1 VASLI
6 KLVRPLGFSANAI
19 RLGLS
24 RMSRKGVF
32 KVRKVGRRSY
42 YSLSTKGFRW
52 MEQGRVRAFVFEPKS
67 WDGRWRLVVYNVP
80 EKLRVLRDRLR
91 FKLHSL
97 GFANLS
103 TSLWISPYDFFSEIE
118 TFTEGKKMSRYIET
132 FEAEYKGKRKI
143 KELVAVV
150 WQLDELAR
158 RYQAFIRKYSVMYA
172 RHKRP
177 ARAGRSI
184 DLADC
189 FGKRFCISAEYVAL
203 RLDDPM
209 LPLELLSKDWPG
221 IEAQRLYRKMCDS
234 LKTPADEFVDLVLK
248 R

>member
-1 VASLI
+1 MASLI

-24 RMSRKGVF
+24 RMSKHGVF
-32 KVRKVGRRSY
+32 RIRKMGRGSY
-42 YSLSTKGFRW
+42 YSLSTKGTRW
-52 MEQGRVRAFVFEPKS
+52 MEQGRVRAFDFEHKS
-67 WDGRWRLVVYNVP
+67 WDGKWRLVVYNVP
-80 EKLRVLRDRLR
+80 EKLRVLRDKLR

-97 GFANLS
+97 GFASLS
-103 TSLWISPYDFFSEIE
+103 TSLWISPYDFSSELE
-118 TFTEGKKMSRYIET
+118 KFVRGKGMSRYIET

-150 WQLDELAR
+150 WELDELAK
-158 RYQAFIRKYSVMYA
+158 RYQAFINKNSVLYA
-172 RHKRP
+172 RHKR
-177 ARAGRSI
+177 AVRAGRSI
-184 DLADC
+184 ELADC
-189 FGKRFCISAEYVAL
+189 FGQRFCLSAEYVAL

-209 LPLELLSKDWPG
+209 LPLELLSKSWPG